1 MNNVNS
7 EIRYVYFHRKVMLKD
22 SECDESAVE
31 NLTQSYYI
39 LVWLFTNVISSST
52 KMHCVE
58 YDIVRSSPSSLAL

>member
-1 MNNVNS
+1 
-7 EIRYVYFHRKVMLKD
+7 MLKD